1 MAQPAGVSGR
11 VVAQN
16 RRARHEY
23 FVDETLEAGIMLT
36 GSEVKSLRASR
47 GSINEAYAGERD
59 GEIWLFNAH
68 IPEYL
73 AAAHFGH
80 EPRRIRK
87 LLLHKKE
94 VNKLLGAVRKEGATL
109 VPLSVYFNDR
119 GRAKLQLGLVH
130 GKKKSDKRATIKQRD
145 WQRDKA
151 RLMRNKDL

>member
-1 MAQPAGVSGR
+1 MAQPSPAHGR

-36 GSEVKSLRASR
+36 GSEVKSLRANR

-68 IPEYL
+68 IPEYGG
-73 AAAHFGH
+73 AKHFGH

-87 LLLHKKE
+87 LLLHKRE
-94 VNKLLGAVRKEGATL
+94 VSKLIGAVRREGATL
-109 VPLSVYFNDR
+109 VPLSLYFNDR

-130 GKKKSDKRATIKQRD
+130 GKKKADKRASIKERD

-151 RLMRNKDL
+151 RLMRNRG